1 MRTTHLRLRDVQVD
15 PYFQRYFDTRPLA
28 PVRGELFS
36 RPDTRQ
42 PTEQF
47 FAELRPD
54 EHLQVLTWL
63 LDAAAQLF
71 DDIGMRSSINVDAAI
86 MSTQR
91 GRNEFLRAAGMAASP
106 VTFEFA
112 EMPEEWG
119 VDDINRL
126 LLQIREREHE
136 TALDNF
142 GRGVID
148 IEQLG
153 DLRYDTVKIAGAVTM
168 ELERG
173 PEYQERMERLHDAI
187 TGAGMQ
193 HVVQGVE
200 SQSTFQWLQEVGF
213 TTFQGYWFSIPAPAE
228 GVVARD

>member
-15 PYFQRYFDTRPLA
+15 PYFQRYFDTRALA

-36 RPDTRQ
+36 RPDTPQ

-47 FAELRPD
+47 FSSLRPD
-54 EHLQVLTWL
+54 EHLQVLSWL
-63 LDAAAQLF
+63 LDAAAQVF
-71 DDIGMRSSINVDAAI
+71 DTTGMRSSINVDAAI

-91 GRNEFLRAAGMAASP
+91 GRNEFLRAAGLAACP

-112 EMPEEWG
+112 EMPAEWE
-119 VDDINRL
+119 VDDVNRL
-126 LLQIREREHE
+126 LLQIRERDHE

-142 GRGVID
+142 GRGVVDID
-148 IEQLG
+148 HLTA
-153 DLRYDTVKIAGAVTM
+153 LRYDTVKIAGAVTM
-168 ELERG
+168 LLERG
-173 PEYQERMERLHDAI
+173 PEHQERLERIHDAI
-187 TGAGMQ
+187 VGAGMQ

-213 TTFQGYWFSIPAPAE
+213 TTFQGYWFSIPAPVDAL
-228 GVVARD
+228 G